1 VEDKERIDTT
11 MERLTDYL
19 RASGVDRLELRIS
32 EIESIVGSPLPESAK
47 NWRAFWNNSE
57 HNNFSR
63 FWLTAGYRVTT
74 RTASPGVVGFVRERG
89 HAFLSPPSRPSTLL
103 DPSSGTPRRERRSEP
118 PSREQYRDYQQTAG
132 GLPQRRPPETR
143 QRRPPELPQRQPP
156 QQAPDEPERPR
167 PDSAPDYLTGQP
179 ARPRA
184 LPPGELPDPL
194 GRPEQPAGLPPP
206 DPPQLTQR
214 RPDIPAEPRREFE
227 PADLRGEPQPEPL
240 VSRAGDRSAERPSGR
255 RNDHA
260 PAVREQPPD
269 LDRETLYNQLARTQ
283 QGYVDQ
289 PAPPA
294 PPAPPARPA
303 PPAPTR
309 DDRGQHVADEDDDDE
324 PAPLDAAELR
334 EVETSMIAELGT
346 RLGMQLSPRSFVLP
360 EGGRLVIDAASGD
373 AQFLCE
379 AWAYQGP
386 PRAAQRHE
394 VLAEAF
400 KLHFLAQVLGG
411 DRRLALLFGDAQ
423 AAAPFR
429 GSKWFAQ
436 ALRLMG
442 IEIHVVDLPEELR
455 RRVITTQER

>member
-1 VEDKERIDTT
+1 

-63 FWLTAGYRVTT
+63 YWLIAGYRVTT

-89 HAFLSPPSRPSTLL
+89 HAYLSPPGRPSTLP
-103 DPSSGTPRRERRSEP
+103 DPSSGLPRRERRSEP
-118 PSREQYRDYQQTAG
+118 PSREQYRDYQHTAG
-132 GLPQRRPPETR
+132 GLPQRRPPELR
-143 QRRPPELPQRQPP
+143 QRRPPELPQHRPTDP
-156 QQAPDEPERPR
+156 APDEGGDAPANSPPASSPPASSPPANSPPDRRVEQRTDYFSSEPAPPR
-167 PDSAPDYLTGQP
+167 T
-179 ARPRA
+179 R
-184 LPPGELPDPL
+184 PPGDLPDPL
-194 GRPEQPAGLPPP
+194 GRPELPAGTKLPP
-206 DPPQLTQR
+206 
-214 RPDIPAEPRREFE
+214 RPDVPADPRREFE
-227 PADLRGEPQPEPL
+227 PTDLRGDPTLDPDVGRAGERRAEG
-240 VSRAGDRSAERPSGR
+240 VSRS

-260 PAVREQPPD
+260 PSAREQSPD
-269 LDRETLYNQLARTQ
+269 LDRETLYNRLARTQ
-283 QGYVDQ
+283 QEYGDR
-289 PAPPA
+289 PPE
-294 PPAPPARPA
+294 PL
-303 PPAPTR
+303 R
-309 DDRGQHVADEDDDDE
+309 DDRGQHLADDGGDDDPE
-324 PAPLDAAELR
+324 PLDSTEMR
-334 EVETSMIAELGT
+334 EVETSMIAELGR

-386 PRAAQRHE
+386 PRAPQRHE

-436 ALRLMG
+436 ALRMMG